1 MPKSIS
7 KNAVLKT
14 VLNISNI
21 ILPIIV
27 MPFVLDAIKPELNGY
42 ISVGENYTA
51 LFMIFA
57 GFGIYQYGLREVS
70 KVRDDKEKLRQTI
83 TSLFVITSVTTTI
96 ISVLYALF
104 LISFHRENSYF
115 YTCMVMGFNIIFN
128 VFNVEWINEALENYD
143 FITIKTM
150 VVKIIYNI
158 LTILFV
164 KTEADFLFYIYLT
177 CGINFIN
184 NISSFLY
191 IKKRIQF
198 DFSDLQFKKHLK
210 PMFSVVILTNTY
222 ILYTWLDKYMI
233 GSLIGSTETG
243 YYSTAQK
250 AMSLIDILMFTIVQV
265 SIARLTNYLENHSKE
280 IYLNLLNKIVKVYFL
295 LLFPASIGLL
305 GVSNQVMFIMGR
317 GNDNYLPAAPILMVF
332 SIYMLTVGIDRIIA
346 DQILYIF
353 GKEKEDSKLVLIG
366 GILNLILNL
375 ILVITNTFTP
385 TTAIGTTL
393 IANLVVIALEY
404 NLVKKELNLNI
415 NLFAFQNIKYLY
427 YSLIFIPITFTI
439 NKFIPNVI
447 LSCILDVVICC
458 LVYLI
463 ILVATKDSVFFQLIN
478 IILDKVKLI
487 YRNLKS
493 NIRYF

>member
-1 MPKSIS
+1 MTKSIS
-7 KNAVLKT
+7 KNAIFKT

-27 MPFVLDAIKPELNGY
+27 MPFVLDAIKPQLNGY

-57 GFGIYQYGLREVS
+57 SFGIYQYGLREVS
-70 KVRDDKEKLRQTI
+70 RVRENKKKLRQTI
-83 TSLFVITSVTTTI
+83 TSLFVIATITTTI
-96 ISVLYALF
+96 ISILYILF
-104 LISFHRENSYF
+104 LVFFHRRDAYF
-115 YTCMVMGFNIIFN
+115 YTCMVMGLNIVFNM
-128 VFNVEWINEALENYD
+128 FNVEWINEALENYD
-143 FITIKTM
+143 FIAVKTM
-150 VVKIIYNI
+150 AVKIIYNI
-158 LTILFV
+158 LTICFV

-198 DFSDLQFKKHLK
+198 DFSDLQLKKHLK
-210 PMFSVVILTNTY
+210 PMFSVVVLANTY

-243 YYSTAQK
+243 YYATAQK
-250 AMSLIDILMFTIVQV
+250 VMSMIDILMFTIVQV

-305 GVSNQVMFIMGR
+305 GVSRQVIIIMGK
-317 GNDNYLPAAPILMVF
+317 GTNDYLPAVPILMVF
-332 SIYMLTVGIDRIIA
+332 SIYMLTIGIDRIIA

-353 GKEKEDSKLVLIG
+353 GKEKADAKLVLIG
-366 GILNLILNL
+366 GILNLILNI
-375 ILVITNTFTP
+375 ILVITKTFTGA
-385 TTAIGTTL
+385 TAIGTTL

-404 NLVKKELNLNI
+404 RLVKKELNLNI
-415 NLFAFQNIKYLY
+415 RLFAFKNLKYLY

-439 NKFIPNVI
+439 NKYIPNVL
-447 LSCILDVVICC
+447 LSCTLDVFICC

-463 ILVATKDSVFFQLIN
+463 ILVTTKNVVFFELLN
-478 IILDKVKLI
+478 IFLEKGKLI
-487 YRNLKS
+487 YKNIKR
-493 NIRYF
+493 NIRYS

>member
-1 MPKSIS
+1 MSKSIS
-7 KNAVLKT
+7 KNAVFKT

-27 MPFVLDAIKPELNGY
+27 MPFVLDAIKPQLNGY
-42 ISVGENYTA
+42 ISMGETYTA

-57 GFGIYQYGLREVS
+57 SFGIYQYGLREVS
-70 KVRDDKEKLRQTI
+70 RVRDDEKKLRQTI
-83 TSLFVITSVTTTI
+83 TSLFVITAVTTTI

-104 LISFHRENSYF
+104 LISFHKEDAYF

-143 FITIKTM
+143 FITLKTM

-198 DFSDLQFKKHLK
+198 DFSALQFKKHLK

-222 ILYTWLDKYMI
+222 ILYTWLDKNMI

-243 YYSTAQK
+243 YYATAQK
-250 AMSLIDILMFTIVQV
+250 AMSMIDILMFTIVQV

-317 GNDNYLPAAPILMVF
+317 GTDNYLPAAPILMVF

-404 NLVKKELNLNI
+404 RLVKKELNLNI
-415 NLFAFQNIKYLY
+415 KLFAFENLKYLY

-447 LSCILDVVICC
+447 LSCILDVITCC

-463 ILVATKDSVFFQLIN
+463 ILIATKDVVFFELLN

-493 NIRYF
+493 NIRYS

>member
-1 MPKSIS
+1 MSKSIS
-7 KNAVLKT
+7 KNAVFKT

-27 MPFVLDAIKPELNGY
+27 MPFVLDAIQPQLNGY

-57 GFGIYQYGLREVS
+57 SFGIYQYGLREVS
-70 KVRDDKEKLRQTI
+70 RVRDDKMKLRQTI
-83 TSLFVITSVTTTI
+83 TSLFVITTVTTTI

-104 LISFHRENSYF
+104 LISFHIKDAYF

-128 VFNVEWINEALENYD
+128 VFNVEWVNEALENYD

-150 VVKIIYNI
+150 VVKIIYNV

-191 IKKRIQF
+191 IKKRIRF

-222 ILYTWLDKYMI
+222 ILYTWLDKNMI

-243 YYSTAQK
+243 YYATAQK
-250 AMSLIDILMFTIVQV
+250 VMSMIDILMFTIVQV
-265 SIARLTNYLENHSKE
+265 SIARLTNYLENHSRE

-305 GVSNQVMFIMGR
+305 GVSNQVMFIMGK
-317 GNDNYLPAAPILMVF
+317 GTDNYLPAAPILMVF
-332 SIYMLTVGIDRIIA
+332 SIYMLTIGIDRIIA

-366 GILNLILNL
+366 GILNLILNI
-375 ILVITNTFTP
+375 ILVITKTFTGA
-385 TTAIGTTL
+385 TAIGTTL
-393 IANLVVIALEY
+393 IANLVVIVLEY
-404 NLVKKELNLNI
+404 RLVKMDLNLNI
-415 NLFAFQNIKYLY
+415 KLFTFDNLKYLY
-427 YSLIFIPITFTI
+427 YSLIFIPITLTI
-439 NKFIPNVI
+439 NKVIPNII
-447 LSCILDVVICC
+447 LSCILNVAICC
-458 LVYLI
+458 FVYLI
-463 ILVATKDSVFFQLIN
+463 ILVATKDNVFFELLS

-487 YRNLKS
+487 YRNIKT
-493 NIRYF
+493 NI